1 MAPPPP
7 REEEDVSPVHDD
19 ERDADRA
26 QVANGRGR
34 EELDESLDAEVRNL
48 EDMERIGAG
57 EDDNDD
63 DDFYDEDINAA
74 ERVVEDFG
82 GFDPPLYIQRFVLQ
96 SPFLLGIS
104 IKVFYVLE
112 V

>member
-7 REEEDVSPVHDD
+7 REDEDVGPVHDD

-26 QVANGRGR
+26 QVANGHGR
-34 EELDESLDAEVRNL
+34 EELAEVRNL

-57 EDDNDD
+57 EDDNDGD
-63 DDFYDEDINAA
+63 DVYDEDINAA
-74 ERVVEDFG
+74 ERMVEEFG

-96 SPFLLGIS
+96 SPFFIRHIYKS
-104 IKVFYVLE
+104 ILCS
-112 V
+112 